1 VTASTDRAQRG
12 VGLERLDQLQ
22 PRDIGELDVH
32 DHQPRHELARALDCF
47 AAIGHGFDREAVGDQ
62 QVAEQFAVEVVV
74 LDNQNSFCH

>member
-1 VTASTDRAQRG
+1 MSMITSPGTNW
-12 VGLERLDQLQ
+12 
-22 PRDIGELDVH
+22 
-32 DHQPRHELARALDCF
+32 RALDCF